1 MSTENNEIKDYLK
14 NKVLSQFEHCENE
27 SQFINTKAIENRY
40 VGFLED
46 GKIIHIEETE
56 LKEIGKNYKELIS
69 EFPEIKFY
77 NQRIG
82 ENLEIATEDNL
93 QLIEKHEESL
103 KVRSTI
109 KNKNTAK
116 TTKSIKKHL

>member
-27 SQFINTKAIENRY
+27 SKFINSTALENRY
-40 VGFLED
+40 VGFLKD

-56 LKEIGKNYKELIS
+56 LKEIGKNYKELVS

-77 NQRIG
+77 RQRIG
-82 ENLEIATEDNL
+82 ENIEISTEENL
-93 QLIEKHEESL
+93 KLIEKHEESL
-103 KVRSTI
+103 KLQSTI
-109 KNKNTAK
+109 KNKNSAR